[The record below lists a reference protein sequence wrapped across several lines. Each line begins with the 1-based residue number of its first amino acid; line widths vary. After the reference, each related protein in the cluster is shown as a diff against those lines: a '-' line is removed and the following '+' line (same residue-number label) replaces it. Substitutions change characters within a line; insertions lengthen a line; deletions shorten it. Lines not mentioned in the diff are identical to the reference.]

1 MTSYKE
7 KSPRLLEQTKGDV
20 TMGFPSI
27 VYSDRAPGVKGLRT
41 RDELEEQRDN
51 LIYEL
56 SQLDA
61 LQSLLEGSSIEATA
75 RCIDYR
81 ACVAAA
87 EEELNEVRQ
96 RLARYEAQDR
106 EEAKADEAEREAEYW
121 RAAL

>member
-1 MTSYKE
+1 MIERKE
-7 KSPRLLEQTKGDV
+7 KSPRPRQRHMGDV

-27 VYSDRAPGVKGLRT
+27 VYSDRAPDVKGLRT

-51 LIYEL
+51 LEYEL

-61 LQSLLEGSSIEATA
+61 LQSLLEGSSVEATA

-106 EEAKADEAEREAEYW
+106 EETKADEAEREAEYR
-121 RAAL
+121 RAVL

>member
-1 MTSYKE
+1 MIDHKE
-7 KSPRLLEQTKGDV
+7 KSPRPRQRHMGDI

-27 VYSDRAPGVKGLRT
+27 VYSDRAPDVKGLRT
-41 RDELEEQRDN
+41 RDELEEQREN
-51 LIYEL
+51 LEYEL

-61 LQSLLEGSSIEATA
+61 LQSLLEGSSTEATA
-75 RCIDYR
+75 RCVDYR

-87 EEELNEVRQ
+87 EDELTEIRK